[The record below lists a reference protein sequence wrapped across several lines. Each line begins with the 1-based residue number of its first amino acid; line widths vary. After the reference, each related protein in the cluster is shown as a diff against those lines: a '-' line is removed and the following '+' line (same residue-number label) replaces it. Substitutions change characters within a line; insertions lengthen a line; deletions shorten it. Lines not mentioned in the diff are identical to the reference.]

1 MSGGHQ
7 AAISEGLAS
16 WLYNAQPHTTV
27 TVALCQ
33 WHQNHRK
40 ESSMPPFYLMLSTML
55 STTSMLSML
64 VFFPTSASPGSFFPV
79 SSSSDRNSLSAL
91 RGVPVELRDKI
102 LAFHRQLEAPDNFTI
117 KTTAR
122 PNTKVAGLAEWTKED
137 EAVRAREE
145 AEVRGELQTDLF
157 RFSSKVAIPHTSH
170 FGLKPTK
177 QPSKENFVHFLKRQA
192 RLRER
197 IRKEWKRFMK
207 WRLQKRKRKRLKRKI
222 NRRLN
227 NQLRKRYGY
236 HKAKGKRSKEE
247 VVSFRK
253 RKKKLKKRIA
263 RRLRFKKLERRQ
275 ELSRKKQST
284 ATEVKV
290 GRRKEEVEVKGENSS
305 LRRAQLYR
313 GEPLK
318 SSPRKPRKLR
328 QPQKSQRRK
337 SRRRNRK
344 LRPPRKRHNLPEA
357 VPRS

>member
-1 MSGGHQ
+1 M
-7 AAISEGLAS
+7 
-16 WLYNAQPHTTV
+16 V
-27 TVALCQ
+27 
-33 WHQNHRK
+33 
-40 ESSMPPFYLMLSTML
+40 L

-64 VFFPTSASPGSFFPV
+64 VFFPTFASSGSFFPV
-79 SSSSDRNSLSAL
+79 SSDRNSLSAL

-102 LAFHRQLEAPDNFTI
+102 LAFHRQLDSPDNFTI

-122 PNTKVAGLAEWTKED
+122 PNSKVAGLAEWTKED
-137 EAVRAREE
+137 EALRKREE
-145 AEVRGELQTDLF
+145 EEVKGELQTDLF
-157 RFSSKVAIPHTSH
+157 RFSSKVAIPHSSH
-170 FGLKPTK
+170 FGLKPTG

-207 WRLQKRKRKRLKRKI
+207 WRLQKRKRKKLKRKI

-263 RRLRFKKLERRQ
+263 RRLRFKKLERRR
-275 ELSRKKQST
+275 ELSRKKPSSS
-284 ATEVKV
+284 AELV
-290 GRRKEEVEVKGENSS
+290 GRRKEEGEVKEENST
-305 LRRAQLYR
+305 LRRPQLYR
-313 GEPLK
+313 ADPLK
-318 SSPRKPRKLR
+318 SLPRKARKLR
-328 QPQKSQRRK
+328 AQKSQRRK

-344 LRPPRKRHNLPEA
+344 LRPPRKRHNLPQDIH
-357 VPRS
+357 

>member
-1 MSGGHQ
+1 MK
-7 AAISEGLAS
+7 A
-16 WLYNAQPHTTV
+16 
-27 TVALCQ
+27 
-33 WHQNHRK
+33 
-40 ESSMPPFYLMLSTML
+40 SMPFSLMLSTML
-55 STTSMLSML
+55 SMTSMLSML
-64 VFFPTSASPGSFFPV
+64 VLFPTPSSPGSFFPV
-79 SSSSDRNSLSAL
+79 SSKRNSLSAL

-117 KTTAR
+117 FKTTAR
-122 PNTKVAGLAEWTKED
+122 PNGRVAGLAEWTKED
-137 EAVRAREE
+137 DVVRKRDE

-157 RFSSKVAIPHTSH
+157 RFSSKVAIPHSSH

-177 QPSKENFVHFLKRQA
+177 YPSKENFVHFLKRQA

-247 VVSFRK
+247 IISFRK

-263 RRLRFKKLERRQ
+263 RRLRFKKLERRR
-275 ELSRKKQST
+275 ELSRNKPSPSAEK
-284 ATEVKV
+284 VV
-290 GRRKEEVEVKGENSS
+290 GRRKKEDEVKEENST

-313 GEPLK
+313 ADPLK

-328 QPQKSQRRK
+328 PQKSQRRK

-357 VPRS
+357 VQRS